1 MKDLTVGIF
10 PHYQRTEAKNKAVK
24 LKEVLELANIKVIMR
39 KFEGEGSLD
48 DNLWLEKSSIVVSI
62 GGDGTFLRVAR
73 YMASL
78 NSNAHLIGLN
88 TSGSLGFLNCTST
101 IDQVKKEINNFI
113 KGKFTSSEIQT
124 LKTRL
129 FTEEEKYE
137 GEFINE
143 AFLVRDIQSRLPIFQ
158 IKIGKSLLGSFHG
171 EGVILSSSI
180 GSTAQ
185 ALSAGGSL
193 ISHQLYCINL
203 VPFSAHSINIRP
215 ILVNPIEKP
224 KVLIKGSKELK
235 LYLFLDGLKIMMA
248 KPPITMEVSP
258 GSNRIKLLG
267 MSGDNFYKTIRNKL
281 SWGWKKGASGT

>member
-248 KPPITMEVSP
+248 KPPLTMEVSP

-267 MSGDNFYKTIRNKL
+267 MNGDNFYKTIRNKL

>member
-1 MKDLTVGIF
+1 MKDLTIGIF
-10 PHYQRTEAKNKAVK
+10 PHYQRTEAKNKAIK
-24 LKEVLELANIKVIMR
+24 LKEELELANIKVIMR
-39 KFEGEGSLD
+39 KFEGEDGLA
-48 DNLWLEKSSIVVSI
+48 DNLLFEKSSIVVSI
-62 GGDGTFLRVAR
+62 GGDGTFLRAAR
-73 YMASL
+73 YIASI
-78 NSNAHLIGLN
+78 NSHAYIIGLN
-88 TSGSLGFLNCTST
+88 TSRSLGFLNCADT

-113 KGKFTSSEIQT
+113 KGKFTSLEIQT

-129 FTEEEKYE
+129 ITEEEKYE

-158 IKIGKSLLGSFHG
+158 IKIGKSFLGSYHG
-171 EGVILSSSI
+171 EGVILSSTI

-185 ALSAGGSL
+185 ALSAGGPL
-193 ISHQLYCINL
+193 ISHQLYCVNL

-215 ILVNPIEKP
+215 ILINPIEKP

-235 LYLFLDGLKIMMA
+235 LYLFLDGLKVMMA

-258 GSNRIKLLG
+258 GSKSIKFLG
-267 MSGDNFYKTIRNKL
+267 KSGDNFYKTIRNKL